1 MAKIGIYSD
10 VHISHN
16 SSIMP
21 TYLGESDNVYTT
33 RLKMCIQSMLWAYK
47 QFKDNNVDIII
58 NCGDTY
64 NSHTVSSDELS
75 AMTDIIGEIN
85 IPITFPNYTL
95 IGNHDKFN
103 NTFNSLSWMKLL
115 EDTTLVNDYIH
126 LVYDDTDIYCI
137 SFYDAPEFI
146 EKIKEM
152 LETYPRECSKAILF
166 MHGDING
173 SWLAGTKRIEN
184 HIPTDFLA
192 QYFDVVFNGHI
203 HCHERIYNQNG
214 KQIFNI
220 GSLTSHSFAD
230 SNNHN
235 PACWIFNTDNNELK
249 RIDNPWAILFRTEE
263 INDENNINSIV
274 NSISNLKNQIIL
286 KIKCSYDLKEPIEKA
301 LEPLENIMK
310 VKYIFTYNNEIKSDS
325 NDENRKINQ
334 SSQLNIKDEFI
345 NFLSGRTDLK
355 GDINTYVNMLK

>member
-1 MAKIGIYSD
+1 MALIGIYSD

-21 TYLGESDNVYTT
+21 TYLDESNDNYTT

-47 QFKDNNVDIII
+47 QFRDNNVDIII

-75 AMTDIIGEIN
+75 AMTDIIGEMN
-85 IPITFPNYTL
+85 VPLTFPNYTL

-115 EDTTLVNDYIH
+115 EDTTLVNDYVH
-126 LVYDDTDIYCI
+126 LSYDDTDIYCI
-137 SFYDAPEFI
+137 SFYEAPEFI

-173 SWLAGTKRIEN
+173 SWLSGTKRIEN
-184 HIPTDFLA
+184 HIPTDFLT

-203 HCHERIYNQNG
+203 HCHERIYNQNC
-214 KQIFNI
+214 KEIFNI

-230 SNNHN
+230 SNNHI
-235 PACWIFNTDNNELK
+235 PACWIYDTNTRKLTCIE
-249 RIDNPWAILFRTEE
+249 NPHAILFITEIVE
-263 INDENNINSIV
+263 DESDINSLVHSLPVI
-274 NSISNLKNQIIL
+274 NKAIL
-286 KIKCSYDLKEPIEKA
+286 KIKCPFDLKDMIEKA
-301 LEPLENIMK
+301 LEPLKNIIK

-325 NDENRKINQ
+325 NDKDVKSNQ
-334 SSQLNIKDEFI
+334 STQLDVKDEFI
-345 NFLSGRTDLK
+345 SFLSERTDLK
-355 GDINTYVNMLK
+355 GDIDLYINVLK